1 MRFAMQKKDFAMG
14 GESSSRHFGRMDW
27 GIGKNRSPAFT
38 LTELLVVMAILG
50 LLAGLGVPAVKRGL
64 DAGKSAKCANNL
76 KQMGIGFQR
85 YAAENNGYLPQ
96 AWGNSGYDGWPG
108 WDVLILDYMEV
119 GTRGSGGNRVYS
131 ENTPT
136 PLLCPAD
143 NCRTNIFYNM
153 GPFGNIRY
161 SYRINIS
168 SSDFIPNQLPP
179 PLKIT
184 QLPSPAKQILVCDGE
199 FAYYHHVS
207 LNPALTDSKG
217 TLGKNNSNHV
227 ATTRHSG
234 AANYLFVDGHVEK
247 LKWAETWNQTVP
259 GVDPNWG
266 LWRQR

>member
-14 GESSSRHFGRMDW
+14 GESSSRQLGGM
-27 GIGKNRSPAFT
+27 GAGLEKNQSTAFT
-38 LTELLVVMAILG
+38 LVELLVVLAILG
-50 LLAGLGVPAVKRGL
+50 LLAGLGIPAVKRGL
-64 DAGKSAKCANNL
+64 DAGKTAKCANNL

-85 YAAENNGYLPQ
+85 FAAENDGYLPK
-96 AWGNSGYDGWPG
+96 AWLNDGYTNWSG

-119 GTRGSGGNRVYS
+119 GTKGSSGYRVYS

-143 NCRTNIFYNM
+143 TCKTNIFYNM
-153 GPFGNIRY
+153 GPYGNIRY

-168 SSDFIPNQLPP
+168 SQDEAHIPI
-179 PLKIT
+179 KSI

-207 LNPALTDSKG
+207 ANPRLTDSRG
-217 TLGKNNSNHV
+217 ALSKNNSNNV
-227 ATTRHSG
+227 ATTRHFG

-259 GVDPNWG
+259 GVDPSWG